1 MKQITRHITA
11 AGFLAVTLCLPSAAQ
26 TRTITGK
33 GQRAPVVKSQ
43 PRRNGPIIGDR
54 SSKKYHLP
62 DCPGYS
68 KVPARNRVYFRTE
81 AAAEKA
87 GYKLAGNCP
96 RGVNE

>member
-1 MKQITRHITA
+1 MRH
-11 AGFLAVTLCLPSAAQ
+11 TLRHSTTTLFTLIFFCLPIAAQ

-43 PRRNGPIIGDR
+43 PGRNGPIIGDK

-68 KVPARNRVYFRTE
+68 KVPARNRVYFKT
-81 AAAEKA
+81 AAEAEKA

-96 RGVNE
+96 RRVK